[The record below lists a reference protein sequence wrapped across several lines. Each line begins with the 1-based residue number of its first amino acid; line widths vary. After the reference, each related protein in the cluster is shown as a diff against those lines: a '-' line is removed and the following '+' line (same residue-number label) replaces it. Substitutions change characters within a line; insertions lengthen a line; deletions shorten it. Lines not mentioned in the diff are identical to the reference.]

1 MQVPANV
8 AVWFAN
14 GYLLSAAMTLAIFAA
29 LAARVGYR
37 PVFLS
42 GLATFTLTSLGCALA
57 TTPEMLT
64 GMRILQG
71 IGGAATLSIAPA
83 ILRSVFPGR
92 LLGRILGLHALLIA
106 SSTAIAPVLGGTILD
121 ALSWQWLFAINLIP
135 GSIALLLAWRAL
147 PRESVADRPP
157 FDAPGAVLSAVLL
170 GSAIMLA
177 DSLQHVAQHISLQAV
192 CWGVLALVSALAFI
206 WRIRRAQHPL
216 LPPVMFKNGRF
227 TLAALT
233 SLASFVSQGITFVA
247 LPFLFQS
254 VYGYS
259 PVVSALLF
267 TPWPIGIVLIA
278 PHAGR
283 WADTISAPL
292 ISTLGLM
299 IFVGGLVLLATLPE
313 NPSAWNICLRSL
325 VCGMGFGCF
334 QSPNNREMLAN
345 VAREYASYASG
356 VLSIVR
362 TFGQCLGAAVVGVLL
377 AAAGWD
383 HQHAIHVALWIAVIA
398 STGSVLFSLSRLRPA
413 RLQASVAQCRPG
425 KRSATRQERRRVCL
439 LQRQQRKARQPVPA
453 AVVAADHMLDACRQV
468 FRHRLAQRLLR
479 RMVGG
484 KRFRNVL
491 HTPGAAEV

>member
-1 MQVPANV
+1 MTLFSNQPGDEGLPGHERARVMAAVMTTTLMGVFDGTMINIALPFMARAMQVPANV

-29 LAARVGYR
+29 LAARVGFR
-37 PVFLS
+37 PVFLA

-57 TTPEMLT
+57 KTPDMLI

-83 ILRSVFPGR
+83 ILRSVFPAR

-106 SSTAIAPVLGGTILD
+106 ASTAIAPVLGGTILD
-121 ALSWQWLFAINLIP
+121 SLSWQWLFAINLVP

-147 PRESVADRPP
+147 PRQSDVDRSP
-157 FDAPGAVLSAVLL
+157 FDAPGAALSAVLL

-177 DSLQHVAQHISLQAV
+177 DSLQHITQGINPAAAG
-192 CWGVLALVSALAFI
+192 WGLLTLVSAIAFV
-206 WRIRRAQHPL
+206 WRIRRARSPI
-216 LPPVMFKNGRF
+216 LPPVIFRNGRF

-254 VYGYS
+254 VYGFS

-267 TPWPIGIVLIA
+267 TPWPMGIVLIA

-283 WADTISAPL
+283 WADTLSAPL
-292 ISTLGLM
+292 ISTIGLL

-313 NPSAWNICLRSL
+313 NPSVWNICLRSL
-325 VCGMGFGCF
+325 VCGIGFGCF

-362 TFGQCLGAAVVGVLL
+362 TFGQCLGAAAVGVLL
-377 AAAGWD
+377 ATTGSD
-383 HQHAIHVALWIAVIA
+383 HDRAVHLALWIAVIA
-398 STGSVLFSLSRLRPA
+398 STGSVLFSLSRLRPGV
-413 RLQASVAQCRPG
+413 RASA
-425 KRSATRQERRRVCL
+425 
-439 LQRQQRKARQPVPA
+439 
-453 AVVAADHMLDACRQV
+453 
-468 FRHRLAQRLLR
+468 
-479 RMVGG
+479 
-484 KRFRNVL
+484 
-491 HTPGAAEV
+491 